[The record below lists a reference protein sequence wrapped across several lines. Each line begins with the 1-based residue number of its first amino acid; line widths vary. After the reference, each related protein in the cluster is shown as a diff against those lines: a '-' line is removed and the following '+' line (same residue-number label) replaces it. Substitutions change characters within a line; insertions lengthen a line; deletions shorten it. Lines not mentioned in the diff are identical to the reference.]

1 LNPQANWQGERADIL
16 GVFVNAINMEDA
28 VALIEHWIATRTP
41 TYVCITGVH
50 GVIESLRHP
59 RLRKIHND
67 AGLVTPDGM
76 PLVWMSR
83 WLGFD
88 RTRRVY
94 GPDLMRT
101 LSALSVSRGYRHF
114 YYGGDHGVAD
124 RLKQTLTGAYSGLQV
139 VGTLTP
145 PFRPLSPEEDDAV
158 IAQINAAKPDIVWV
172 GLSTPKQEFWMA
184 AHVGRLDAPVL
195 IGVGAAFDFLA
206 GIKKQA
212 PRWMR
217 RSGLEW
223 LFRLLQEPRRLW
235 RRYFTIVPRYMILA
249 LGQLLKEWMTSRGE
263 SNWNWSKVRELIRNR
278 VTSL

>member
-1 LNPQANWQGERADIL
+1 MNAQANSQGERADIL
-16 GVFVNAINMEDA
+16 GVCVNAINMEDA

-41 TYVCITGVH
+41 TFVCITSVH
-50 GVIESLRHP
+50 GIIESLGHP

-101 LSALSVSRGYRHF
+101 LTALSVSRGYRHF

-124 RLKQTLTGAYSGLQV
+124 RLKQTLIRSHPGLQV

-235 RRYFTIVPRYMILA
+235 RRYFTIVPQFTILA
-249 LGQLLKEWMTSRGE
+249 WPHAL
-263 SNWNWSKVRELIRNR
+263 
-278 VTSL
+278 

>member
-1 LNPQANWQGERADIL
+1 MNAQANSQGERADIL
-16 GVFVNAINMEDA
+16 GVCVSAINMEDA
-28 VALIEHWIATRTP
+28 VSLIEHRIATRVP
-41 TYVCITGVH
+41 TYVCITSVH
-50 GVIESLRHP
+50 GIIESLGHP
-59 RLRKIHND
+59 RLRKIYND

-101 LSALSVSRGYRHF
+101 LTALSVSRGYRHF
-114 YYGGDHGVAD
+114 YYGGDHCVAD
-124 RLKQTLTGAYSGLQV
+124 RLKQTLIRSHPGLQV

-235 RRYFTIVPRYMILA
+235 RRYFTIVPQFTILA
-249 LGQLLKEWMTSRGE
+249 GQQLYKKY
-263 SNWNWSKVRELIRNR
+263 NRNSPR
-278 VTSL
+278 R

>member
-1 LNPQANWQGERADIL
+1 MNVQPNGERADIL
-16 GVFVNAINMEDA
+16 GVCVSAINMEDA
-28 VALIEHWIATRTP
+28 VALIEHWIATRSP
-41 TYVCITGVH
+41 TFVCIAGVH
-50 GVIESLRHP
+50 GVIESLGHP
-59 RLRKIHND
+59 RLRKIRDD

-76 PLVWMSR
+76 KPVWMSR

-124 RLKQTLTGAYSGLQV
+124 RLKQTLIRSYPGLQV

-206 GIKKQA
+206 GIKKRA

-217 RSGLEW
+217 RSGLAW

-235 RRYFTIVPRYMILA
+235 RRYFTIVPQFAMLA
-249 LGQLLKEWMTSRGE
+249 GHGAANARASASSTP
-263 SNWNWSKVRELIRNR
+263 
-278 VTSL
+278 

>member
-1 LNPQANWQGERADIL
+1 
-16 GVFVNAINMEDA
+16 MEDA
-28 VALIEHWIATRTP
+28 VALIERWIATRTP
-41 TYVCITGVH
+41 TYVCITSVH
-50 GVIESLRHP
+50 DIIESLGYP

-124 RLKQTLTGAYSGLQV
+124 RLKQTLIRSHPGLQV

-206 GIKKQA
+206 GIRKRA

-217 RSGLEW
+217 RSG
-223 LFRLLQEPRRLW
+223 
-235 RRYFTIVPRYMILA
+235 A
-249 LGQLLKEWMTSRGE
+249 
-263 SNWNWSKVRELIRNR
+263 
-278 VTSL
+278 

>member
-1 LNPQANWQGERADIL
+1 LNVQPNGERADIL
-16 GVFVNAINMEDA
+16 GVCVSAINMEDA
-28 VALIEHWIATRTP
+28 VALIEHWIATRSP
-41 TYVCITGVH
+41 TFVCIAGVD
-50 GVIESLRHP
+50 GIIESLEHP
-59 RLRKIHND
+59 RLRKIRD
-67 AGLVTPDGM
+67 GAGLVTPDG
-76 PLVWMSR
+76 MSR

-101 LSALSVSRGYRHF
+101 LSARSVSGGYRHF

-124 RLKQTLTGAYSGLQV
+124 RLKQTLIRSYPGLQV

-195 IGVGAAFDFLA
+195 IGVGAAFDFLS
-206 GIKKQA
+206 GIKKRA

-217 RSGLEW
+217 RSGLAW

-235 RRYFTIVPRYMILA
+235 RRNFTIVPQFAPGRA
-249 LGQLLKEWMTSRGE
+249 LRSESRA
-263 SNWNWSKVRELIRNR
+263 SASS
-278 VTSL
+278 TP

>member
-1 LNPQANWQGERADIL
+1 MNVQPNGERADIL
-16 GVFVNAINMEDA
+16 GVCVSAINMEDA
-28 VALIEHWIATRTP
+28 VALIEHRIATRTP
-41 TYVCITGVH
+41 TFVCITSVH
-50 GVIESLRHP
+50 GIIESLGHP

-76 PLVWMSR
+76 PQVWMSR

-94 GPDLMRT
+94 GPDLDLMRT

-124 RLKQTLTGAYSGLQV
+124 RLKQTLIRSYPGLQV

-206 GIKKQA
+206 GIKKRA
-212 PRWMR
+212 PRWIR
-217 RSGLEW
+217 RSGLAW

-235 RRYFTIVPRYMILA
+235 RRYFTIVPQFAILA
-249 LGQLLKEWMTSRGE
+249 WPHAL
-263 SNWNWSKVRELIRNR
+263 
-278 VTSL
+278 

>member
-1 LNPQANWQGERADIL
+1 MNFQPNGERADIL
-16 GVFVNAINMEDA
+16 GVGVSAINMEDA
-28 VALIEHWIATRTP
+28 VALIEHWIATRVP
-41 TYVCITGVH
+41 TYVCVTSVH
-50 GVIESLRHP
+50 GIIESLGHP

-101 LSALSVSRGYRHF
+101 LTTLSVSRGYRHF

-124 RLKQTLTGAYSGLQV
+124 RLKQTLIRSHPGLQV

-206 GIKKQA
+206 GTKKQA

-235 RRYFTIVPRYMILA
+235 RRYFTSVPQFMILA
-249 LGQLLKEWMTSRGE
+249 GQQLYK
-263 SNWNWSKVRELIRNR
+263 KYKRNSPR
-278 VTSL
+278 R